1 MSTHCKAGILKLS
14 ISDHCAIFCISK
26 DSLIGTKNSAIT
38 KRSFCDKN
46 VHNFHCNLKQESW
59 NYVYSASGTQPAFT
73 RFQAVIDHH
82 LNNNFK
88 MQTIAMNYKNRHPWM
103 TEELRTQIKHKN
115 ALYAETLK
123 KRDKDIQEKYKKLK
137 NELTSS
143 LKNKEILYYSNQLE
157 IHKNDIS
164 KSWKIIKQI
173 IGKDSCKSSTN
184 QEFCIGNT
192 SITDSTAIANGFN
205 NFVCINRPKAGQRH
219 NK

>member
-1 MSTHCKAGILKLS
+1 
-14 ISDHCAIFCISK
+14 
-26 DSLIGTKNSAIT
+26 
-38 KRSFCDKN
+38 
-46 VHNFHCNLKQESW
+46 
-59 NYVYSASGTQPAFT
+59 
-73 RFQAVIDHH
+73 
-82 LNNNFK
+82 
-88 MQTIAMNYKNRHPWM
+88 M

-123 KRDKDIQEKYKKLK
+123 KRDKDIQEKYNKLK

-164 KSWKIIKQI
+164 KSWKILKQI
-173 IGKDSCKSSTN
+173 IGKDSYKSSTN

-205 NFVCINRPKAGQRH
+205 NFFVSIGQKLAKDITSDVNPMSYINSIEH
-219 NK
+219 IIVITDISYT